1 MIVYVGISFSKKNAR
16 DLKMYLYFKLLR
28 TDMRNVLKGSLN
40 KKKSAISKIF
50 FAAFF
55 VIAEN

>member
-1 MIVYVGISFSKKNAR
+1 
-16 DLKMYLYFKLLR
+16 MYLYFKLLR
-28 TDMRNVLKGSLN
+28 TDMRIVLKGSLN